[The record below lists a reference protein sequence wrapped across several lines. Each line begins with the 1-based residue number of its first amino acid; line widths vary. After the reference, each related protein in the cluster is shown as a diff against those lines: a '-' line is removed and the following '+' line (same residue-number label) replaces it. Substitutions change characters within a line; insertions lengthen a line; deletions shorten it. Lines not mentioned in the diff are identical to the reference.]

1 MERYGTHSMTNLFN
15 VLHTIANDTVATNGD
30 KVEQKASRAIK
41 ERITAALFD
50 ALVSMEDDVIKVVRT
65 RTGVAIAIDN
75 DGAGMIPVEFSA
87 VVKNLDFDIYD
98 EADAY
103 QEYLDDKAAAEAA
116 KAKAKAE
123 KIAKAKAAKEARAR
137 AKAAAAVDLED

>member
-1 MERYGTHSMTNLFN
+1 MTNLFN
-15 VLHTIANDTVATNGD
+15 VLHTIANDNVATNGD

-50 ALVSMEDDVIKVVRT
+50 ALAAMEDDVIKVVRT

-75 DGAGMIPVEFSA
+75 EGAGMIPVEFSA

-137 AKAAAAVDLED
+137 AKTAAADLEDQPRVD

>member
-1 MERYGTHSMTNLFN
+1 MVHTMENLFN
-15 VLHTIANDTVATNGD
+15 VLGAIANENVAVNGD
-30 KVEQKASRAIK
+30 KVEQKAARAIK

-50 ALVSMEDDVIKVVRT
+50 ALKAMENDTVKVVRT

-75 DGAGMIPVEFSA
+75 EDAGMIPVEFGA

-103 QEYLDDKAAAEAA
+103 QEYLDDKAAKEAA

-123 KIAKAKAAKEARAR
+123 KVAKAKAEREAKAKAKAAT
-137 AKAAAAVDLED
+137 VDDLE

>member
-1 MERYGTHSMTNLFN
+1 MTNLFN
-15 VLHTIANDTVATNGD
+15 VLHTIANDAVATSGD
-30 KVEQKASRAIK
+30 KVEQKAARAIK
-41 ERITAALFD
+41 ERITAALYD
-50 ALVSMEDDVIKVVRT
+50 ALASMEDDVIKVVRT

-75 DGAGMIPVEFSA
+75 EGAGMIPVEFGA

-123 KIAKAKAAKEARAR
+123 KIAKAKAAKEARAK
-137 AKAAAAVDLED
+137 AKVAAADDLV

>member
-1 MERYGTHSMTNLFN
+1 MTNLFN
-15 VLHTIANDTVATNGD
+15 VLHTIANDAVATSGD
-30 KVEQKASRAIK
+30 KIEQKAARAIK
-41 ERITAALFD
+41 ERITAALYD
-50 ALVSMEDDVIKVVRT
+50 ALASMEDDVIKVVRT

-75 DGAGMIPVEFSA
+75 EGAGMIPVEFGA

-137 AKAAAAVDLED
+137 AKAAITDELGD